1 VERQCESGNQEHCV
15 LRIQNEHIN
24 IDDKH
29 KDKESTT
36 TTMSASNKKN
46 NNSSSSSSMIY
57 SRHHGQEIQ
66 AESFVQF
73 PTCGDLDRN
82 S

>member
-36 TTMSASNKKN
+36 TTMSASNKKEQQQQQQQQHDLFQTSWSRD
-46 NNSSSSSSMIY
+46 SSREFCAISNLWRS
-57 SRHHGQEIQ
+57 
-66 AESFVQF
+66 
-73 PTCGDLDRN
+73 
-82 S
+82 